1 MMQRRQFIQSSLASL
16 ILLKASPIKAAMQLT
31 PDKLENKKIIWVM
44 LRGAMDS
51 LQSIVPVFDPDL
63 LTHRASLV
71 DPIKNDLLP
80 LSGGY
85 GMHPEYKNLHQW
97 YLQKQLSS
105 VVAVATGYRSRSHF
119 DAQDQM
125 ESGLDITDHES
136 GWLARALSAYHGEG
150 YAITRALPI
159 ALRGNLHSQTWFPSN
174 FAEAKEGLLERLS
187 DLYQDDS
194 ELSEWL
200 SKGVAT
206 QNSLSMSD
214 KGSPK
219 PNFSFLAKRC
229 GELLQAQPDINCA
242 MLELN
247 GWDTH
252 NAQVNRSKRQIRDL
266 DKGLAV
272 LKDSLGEVW
281 QDTLVMV
288 STEFGRTVR
297 VNGTNG
303 TDHGTGSALFIAG
316 GNINGGNIL
325 GEWPGLAANKLYQDR
340 DLMPTS
346 DIRSWMGAAIQ
357 QHWKLSDQQITSVFP
372 DVKIQSTKIVS

>member
-1 MMQRRQFIQSSLASL
+1 MQRRQFIQSSLASL
-16 ILLKASPIKAAMQLT
+16 IMLKATPLQAASKLT
-31 PDKLENKKIIWVM
+31 NSALENKKVIWVL

-51 LQSIVPVFDPDL
+51 LQSIVPIFDPDL
-63 LTHRASLV
+63 MTHRASLV
-71 DPIKNDLLP
+71 SPIRSDLLP
-80 LSGGY
+80 LSDGY
-85 GMHPEYKNLHQW
+85 GMHPEYQNLYEW
-97 YLQKQLSS
+97 YQQKQFSS
-105 VVAVATGYRSRSHF
+105 VVAVASGYRSRSHF

-125 ESGLDITDHES
+125 ESGLDITNHES

-159 ALRGNLHSQTWFPSN
+159 ALRGNFQSQTWFPSN
-174 FAEAKEGLLERLS
+174 FAEANDGLLDRLA
-187 DLYQDDS
+187 DLYQQDS
-194 ELSEWL
+194 DLSDWL
-200 SKGVAT
+200 SKGIAT
-206 QNSLSMSD
+206 QDSLSMSD

-219 PNFSFLAKRC
+219 PNFSFLTKRC
-229 GELLQAQPDINCA
+229 AELLQAQPDINCA
-242 MLELN
+242 MLELS

-252 NAQVNRSKRQIRDL
+252 NAQVSRSQRQIRQL

-272 LKDSLGEVW
+272 LKESLGDAW
-281 QDTLVMV
+281 KDTLVLV

-316 GNINGGNIL
+316 GNIKGGKVH
-325 GEWPGLAANKLYQDR
+325 GKWPGLATDKLYQDR

-357 QHWKLSDQQITSVFP
+357 QHWSLSDQQIASVFP
-372 DVKIQSTKIVS
+372 DVKPQSTRLVM